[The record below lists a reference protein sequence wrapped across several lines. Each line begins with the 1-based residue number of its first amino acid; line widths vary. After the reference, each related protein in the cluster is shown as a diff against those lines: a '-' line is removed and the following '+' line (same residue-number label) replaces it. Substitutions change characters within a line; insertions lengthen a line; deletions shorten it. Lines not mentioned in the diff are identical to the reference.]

1 MGKEKLQAFAEAVS
15 RSEEL
20 QKQYTSI
27 QAEIVRSTAEK
38 LAKLSESAGTPFTAE
53 EYLQA
58 VADSSEELST
68 EQLQTVAGGTSG
80 QAAQIRYRSQV
91 IPYACG
97 IGEIISIAQG
107 PSACPIKPE
116 IFPDSD

>member
-1 MGKEKLQAFAEAVS
+1 MSKEKLQAFAEAVS

-20 QKQYTSI
+20 RKQYTSI
-27 QAEIVRSTAEK
+27 QVEMARSIAEK

-68 EQLQTVAGGTSG
+68 EQLQTVGGG
-80 QAAQIRYRSQV
+80 VLGGGIRYRSQV
-91 IPYACG
+91 IPYTCG
-97 IGEIISIAQG
+97 IAEIISIAQG